1 MTASVLQ
8 IFVRESLIE
17 LDGDDTRLAK
27 LQAAATALAQH
38 CVQRP
43 IGTAFPLLFAAL
55 QPEDVPTDDS
65 VDNVA
70 DVIEEHWSTYK
81 SVFKDGRARTLYRAV
96 TLQAIV
102 EAIDSAPDLGT
113 AIALLLRNLRSELAA
128 GKYEP
133 AIKIVAEAA
142 EVAFASERQ
151 SSMNATAKVNAAL
164 TAAAKPSK
172 VDRASLKKRIEAASG
187 PHDRQGQPLD
197 SPNKHWPN
205 EGSPWSHEFSDRMTA
220 IIGDYVDLAIAESAK
235 LDAKNQGAIG
245 TSLTAIGKIDPA
257 LKRSAGLL
265 WWRQALYSESAG
277 QPYRALP
284 TADAIV
290 HAVID
295 LAAQIPPA
303 YEPSLDS
310 FLMEAI
316 LVLNLNDEPMG
327 SGAVLQVLP
336 LAREKLDEA
345 LRYEAPAGLMI
356 SALLERETSSL
367 IAAPLLP
374 PHRWA
379 VWLIRE
385 LMALRAVEGLQ
396 AASASDESKE
406 QE

>member
-1 MTASVLQ
+1 MTTSVLQ
-8 IFVRESLIE
+8 TFVRESLIE
-17 LDGDDTRLAK
+17 LDGDDTRLVK
-27 LQAAATALAQH
+27 LQGAATALSQD
-38 CVQRP
+38 CVSGP
-43 IGTAFPLLFAAL
+43 ITTAFSLLYAAL

-65 VDNVA
+65 FDDVA

-81 SVFKDGRARTLYRAV
+81 SVFKDGRATTLYRAV
-96 TLQAIV
+96 ALQAIF
-102 EAIDSAPDLGT
+102 EAIDSAPGLGT
-113 AIALLLRNLRSELAA
+113 AIALLLRNLRSELAT

-133 AIKIVAEAA
+133 AIKIVADAA

-151 SSMNATAKVNAAL
+151 SSS
-164 TAAAKPSK
+164 TAAAK
-172 VDRASLKKRIEAASG
+172 VDASLTAAVKTVRIDRVNLKKRIEAAAG
-187 PHDRQGQPLD
+187 PHDRQGQPLE
-197 SPNKHWPN
+197 SPNQHWPN
-205 EGSPWSHEFSDRMTA
+205 AGNPWSYEFSDRMTA
-220 IIGDYVDLAIAESAK
+220 IIGDYVDSAIAESTKFA
-235 LDAKNQGAIG
+235 AKNHAAVEA
-245 TSLTAIGKIDPA
+245 SLSAIGKIDPA

-284 TADAIV
+284 RADAVV

-303 YEPSLDS
+303 YEPALDS

-316 LVLNLNDEPMG
+316 LVLNLGNEPMG
-327 SGAVLQVLP
+327 SGAVLEVLP
-336 LAREKLDEA
+336 LASKKLDEA
-345 LRYEAPAGLMI
+345 LQYAAPAGMMI
-356 SALLERETSSL
+356 SALLERETSDL
-367 IAAPLLP
+367 IAEPLLP

-396 AASASDESKE
+396 AASEESEE